1 MMKWYTVFNSRTK
14 FSDYRN
20 IAPLPQMSEQA
31 MQCFRQK
38 RLEAQNGTINQTVYV
53 VVTAKDVLM
62 FRILLTGK
70 QDQYGR
76 DIRCAEGL
84 YGACADVRREW
95 ETVVALAAGLWNK
108 PDSWYTQ
115 VVQEETIAMLTPE
128 QAVQSL
134 TDSIPASMP
143 GAVSLD
149 DITAKSDTICSFT
162 IEQDGIRLTQ
172 PLAYHGREVWTP
184 TQRKQEYKIICHIEK
199 ADKQAWMEAVDCK
212 HGRQSMVRSEC
223 IAMTQSG
230 YPVKKMQQAAQTLR
244 KYMDEQ
250 GWREAK

>member
-1 MMKWYTVFNSRTK
+1 
-14 FSDYRN
+14 
-20 IAPLPQMSEQA
+20 

-84 YGACADVRREW
+84 YGSCADIRREW
-95 ETVVALAAGLWNK
+95 ETVAALAAGLWNK
-108 PDSWYTQ
+108 PDSWYAQ
-115 VVQEETIAMLTPE
+115 VVQEETITMLTPE
-128 QAVQSL
+128 QAVQL
-134 TDSIPASMP
+134 LLESIPKSLP
-143 GAVSLD
+143 GEISLRD
-149 DITAKSDTICSFT
+149 LTAKSDEIRSFT
-162 IEQDGIRLTQ
+162 IKQDGIQLSRPLTH
-172 PLAYHGREVWTP
+172 HGRETWKP
-184 TQRKQEYKIICHIEK
+184 AHRQQEYKIICHI
-199 ADKQAWMEAVDCK
+199 DKTGKRAWMEAVDCK
-212 HGRQSMVRSEC
+212 YGRQRMVQSEC

-230 YPVKKMQQAAQTLR
+230 YPIKKMQQAAQTLR
-244 KYMDEQ
+244 EYMDEQ